1 MTQKAALS
9 DIEKTRR
16 RLKKEGKDVKVDF
29 VLVSDEKNAKPEAV
43 VRILDND
50 PIRKLYNRGTITLE
64 QFEAAE
70 MLYSDWY
77 NGGLSP
83 RLVKPFK
90 VREIDEGQADIS
102 ISDFKIDCN
111 KHYHN
116 AIDFIRSRSIIVIV
130 QAVILECASISS
142 TAKNFHPIGNR
153 DRANAIIKDRLITG
167 LDDLIDFYEYN

>member
-1 MTQKAALS
+1 MAQKAALS

-16 RLKKEGKDVKVDF
+16 RLKKQGKDVKVDF
-29 VLVSDEKNAKPEAV
+29 VLVDKDEKPEAV

-70 MLYSDWY
+70 KLYSDWY
-77 NGGLSP
+77 NGGMSP

-90 VREIDEGQADIS
+90 IREIDEGQADMS

-111 KHYHN
+111 KRYHN

-130 QAVILECASISS
+130 QEVILESMSISDCVRRH
-142 TAKNFHPIGNR
+142 HPSSNTNVS
-153 DRANAIIKDRLITG
+153 RALMLDRLQIG
-167 LDDLIDFYEYN
+167 LDDLIDFYESKI